1 MQGLVELKVKMLVK
15 KKKWQKNVKFWENA
29 KLLQEFKV
37 SQIEIKENAMF
48 HGRTYYFCEKMQMVC
63 ERTNLGQG
71 KTFVRERQV
80 FWRTNIFMREHNNI
94 SWKNAILLELY
105 IYIVSL
111 ENVTLLEGVRENAK
125 FHR

>member
-15 KKKWQKNVKFWENA
+15 KKKENA

-105 IYIVSL
+105 IYSFF
-111 ENVTLLEGVRENAK
+111 RECNIT
-125 FHR
+125 